1 MSLFEKSLLGTFG
14 ITCLVCFVV
23 YGYDKLRAKVGGNRV
38 SEKALL
44 ILSLFGPVGAVLGV
58 LVFHHKSSKL
68 SYKLKLIPVLVASI
82 GLWGWSFYQVFW
94 KN

>member
-1 MSLFEKSLLGTFG
+1 MPTLHKVLLGGFG
-14 ITCLVCFVV
+14 IAGLVCFIA

-44 ILSLFGPVGAVLGV
+44 MLSLLGPLGAVLGV
-58 LVFHHKSSKL
+58 FVFKHKSSKL
-68 SYKLKLIPVLVASI
+68 SYKLRLIPVLIVSFGI
-82 GLWGWSFYQVFW
+82 WGWSFYQVFW

>member
-1 MSLFEKSLLGTFG
+1 MTLLDKIVLGAYG
-14 ITCLVCFVV
+14 IACVVCILV
-23 YGYDKLRAKVGGNRV
+23 YGYDKWRAKVGGNRV

-44 ILSLFGPVGAVLGV
+44 LFSFLGPVGAVLGV
-58 LVFHHKSSKL
+58 YVFHHKSSKL
-68 SYKLKLIPVLVASI
+68 SYQLKLISILVISL